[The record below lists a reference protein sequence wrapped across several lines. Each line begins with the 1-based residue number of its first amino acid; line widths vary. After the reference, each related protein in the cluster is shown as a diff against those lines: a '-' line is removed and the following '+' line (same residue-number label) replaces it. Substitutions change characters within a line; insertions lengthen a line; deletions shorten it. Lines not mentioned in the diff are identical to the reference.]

1 MQHSA
6 AFRAVI
12 VAACAAATLAPA
24 IVSPAMAG
32 GWHREG
38 YRSAPR
44 AYRVTPRYDRGATRY
59 YNSPRAYRAA
69 CSYGDCACFRGL
81 ALSTGNPVWW
91 DKYQACTG

>member
-12 VAACAAATLAPA
+12 VAACAATLAPA
-24 IVSPAMAG
+24 IASPVMAG
-32 GWHREG
+32 GWYRDG

-44 AYRVTPRYDRGATRY
+44 AYRFTPRYDRGATRY

-69 CSYGDCACFRGL
+69 CGYGDCACLRGM